1 MEIPGKEI
9 AERIEKLLKREVK
22 KHKKPITLV
31 DFLIGNSEEQLS
43 FVKIKSQTAKRLGIH
58 FETVH
63 MKKVPSFEK
72 FMHVLK
78 EKSMDPNVTGIIIQ
92 QPLPSQLLT
101 NSIYDYIPDLKE
113 IEGHKYKTSFV
124 PPIGLS
130 ILTALKYVFDS
141 HKVND
146 HLLLDLKRDKDVFK
160 KLMKNKKIVLMG
172 RGITG
177 GLPIGKTLTKV
188 KLNYI
193 GINSVTPEP
202 EAYIKEADI
211 VITAVGKKILKPE
224 HLKQGVVLLNVGL
237 RREKGKLK
245 GDYEEKEI
253 RDIASVYSPTPGG
266 IGPIDVLYL
275 FYNLIESAK
284 LQK

>member
-1 MEIPGKEI
+1 
-9 AERIEKLLKREVK
+9 
-22 KHKKPITLV
+22 
-31 DFLIGNSEEQLS
+31 
-43 FVKIKSQTAKRLGIH
+43 
-58 FETVH
+58 
-63 MKKVPSFEK
+63 
-72 FMHVLK
+72 
-78 EKSMDPNVTGIIIQ
+78 
-92 QPLPSQLLT
+92 
-101 NSIYDYIPDLKE
+101 
-113 IEGHKYKTSFV
+113 
-124 PPIGLS
+124 
-130 ILTALKYVFDS
+130 
-141 HKVND
+141 
-146 HLLLDLKRDKDVFK
+146 
-160 KLMKNKKIVLMG
+160 MG

-245 GDYEEKEI
+245 GDYDEKEI
-253 RDIASVYSPTPGG
+253 RDIASLYSPTPGG

-275 FYNLIESAK
+275 FYNLIQSAT

>member
-22 KHKKPITLV
+22 KLKKPITLV

-43 FVKIKSQTAKRLGIH
+43 FVKIKSQTAKRLGTH

-146 HLLLDLKRDKDVFK
+146 HLLLDLKKDKDVFK
-160 KLMKNKKIVLMG
+160 KLMKNKK
-172 RGITG
+172 
-177 GLPIGKTLTKV
+177 
-188 KLNYI
+188 
-193 GINSVTPEP
+193 
-202 EAYIKEADI
+202 
-211 VITAVGKKILKPE
+211 
-224 HLKQGVVLLNVGL
+224 
-237 RREKGKLK
+237 
-245 GDYEEKEI
+245 
-253 RDIASVYSPTPGG
+253 
-266 IGPIDVLYL
+266 LYL
-275 FYNLIESAK
+275 WDGE
-284 LQK
+284 